1 MAQVVLKT
9 AFCHMKNAAMPGNV
23 SMEMTN
29 SEQIERPLDQEV
41 GTVEPERE
49 NSSSQKQPRSFTP
62 SDNLTGLFQ
71 SDPLFVENFFNDRRN
86 QTLIPEKRLMLA
98 VLEDALWG
106 FQENVRARH
115 GKRKQLFDDVVSWF
129 FETNGDWV
137 FDFKNICN
145 SLGFDTDYIRKGLLQ
160 WKKKQLSKY
169 YRVANSAAVAIQQHT
184 LT

>member
-1 MAQVVLKT
+1 
-9 AFCHMKNAAMPGNV
+9 MPGNV

-49 NSSSQKQPRSFTP
+49 NSSSQKQPRRFTP

-115 GKRKQLFDDVVSWF
+115 GKRKQLFDV
-129 FETNGDWV
+129 
-137 FDFKNICN
+137 
-145 SLGFDTDYIRKGLLQ
+145 
-160 WKKKQLSKY
+160 
-169 YRVANSAAVAIQQHT
+169 T
-184 LT
+184 L